1 MTDDIVTRL
10 RDYLAIVDHA
20 FVLNELSDAAD
31 EIERLR
37 TDRDRWRNHAQ
48 EIVLVRIQFWEG
60 TGDGVVLSEN
70 PPWPDYYR
78 IFARHLF
85 AFHEGWDAV
94 DEEELANASKNDK
107 LMGDEEPF

>member
-37 TDRDRWRNHAQ
+37 EWAAYEHA
-48 EIVLVRIQFWEG
+48 G
-60 TGDGVVLSEN
+60 YCGCAGGDKECVNRAYTTWKKVFG
-70 PPWPDYYR
+70 
-78 IFARHLF
+78 
-85 AFHEGWDAV
+85 
-94 DEEELANASKNDK
+94 K
-107 LMGDEEPF
+107 